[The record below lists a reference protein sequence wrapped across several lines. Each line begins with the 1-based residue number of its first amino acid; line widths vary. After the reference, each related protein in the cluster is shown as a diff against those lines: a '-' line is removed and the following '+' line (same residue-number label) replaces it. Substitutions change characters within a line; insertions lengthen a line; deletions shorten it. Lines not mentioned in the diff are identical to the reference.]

1 MSYRI
6 PKPAALFDGNV
17 VQNFQAL
24 KGLLIEAGNEGIRM
38 RNNGEVLG
46 FTKGVGVVLN
56 EDTLMRKMLS
66 ESPQIQALLTKSG
79 LTPDAIKEWS
89 LGSPIAQTPIQYT
102 GITPYFVEGALL
114 MLIPKD
120 LHFRNRTPREKGI
133 GQGIEYRRLTAVT
146 NSGGAQ
152 PNVSPFF
159 SSTSNTITVNGVT
172 LNRPNQIAYSGDA
185 TFKPFVEMGY
195 SDSVSMQQ
203 QFAAQGFTDAQAV
216 SMLAL
221 LWADMLGEE
230 RALLNGRS
238 TVLPITSFAATV
250 AADSLAVN
258 AGLPSGT
265 ATAVYITASTPQG
278 ESQAITAT
286 GTPVVSAVIGV
297 KATVLTSVPAG
308 TIALNFYVNMSGTY
322 YKGTTVATI
331 VGAYAT
337 GASPATYAVVAA
349 LPSTSADNGSGST
362 LGYDG
367 AITEYSNA
375 SLGGYQLALN
385 SVLSTSNPGGEF
397 ETALETLY
405 TNQGAD
411 PDAIYF
417 TGAASVALYNLLK
430 NNAQN
435 VSYRINL
442 QTGENGVIMGGS
454 VGGVVNPATSKMVDF
469 IVHRYMPNG
478 VAVIQSWEVPWAD
491 SGVTSCMKVV
501 NTVDTMVIDWPQIG
515 MSYDRSTYR
524 YGTCVFEAP
533 VLSGVITGIFNG

>member
-1 MSYRI
+1 MTYRI
-6 PKPAALFDGNV
+6 PKPGDLFDGNV

-24 KGLLIEAGNEGIRM
+24 KSLLIEAGNEGIRM
-38 RNNGEVLG
+38 RNSGEVLG
-46 FTKGVGVVLN
+46 FAKGVGVVLDGN
-56 EDTLMRKMLS
+56 AELRKTVTAQL
-66 ESPQIQALLTKSG
+66 QKAG
-79 LTPDAIKEWS
+79 LTPDAIKEWE
-89 LGSPIAQTPIQYT
+89 LGSPIAQTPISYT

-172 LNRPNQIAYSGDA
+172 LNRPNQIAYTGDA
-185 TFKPFVEMGY
+185 TFKPFVEMGF

-230 RALLNGRS
+230 RALLSGVSTALVVSGASGTAADDS
-238 TVLPITSFAATV
+238 TVTNSGLPGATITAAYATFSSAQGESKAITLSGTPTITAGHGIKITSLV
-250 AADSLAVN
+250 GV
-258 AGLPSGT
+258 PSGT
-265 ATAVYITASTPQG
+265 I
-278 ESQAITAT
+278 AINIYA
-286 GTPVVSAVIGV
+286 
-297 KATVLTSVPAG
+297 
-308 TIALNFYVNMSGTY
+308 NYSGTY
-322 YKGTTVATI
+322 YKGTTVLT
-331 VGAYAT
+331 T
-337 GASPATYAVVAA
+337 GASPATFTTVAA
-349 LPSTSADNGSGST
+349 LPSTSADNGSGNS

-367 AITEYSNA
+367 AISEYSNPA
-375 SLGGYQLALN
+375 LGGYQLALN
-385 SVLSTSNPGGEF
+385 GPLSTSNPGGEF
-397 ETALETLY
+397 ETALEQLY
-405 TNQGAD
+405 VTQGAD

-417 TGAASVALYNLLK
+417 TGACSVALYNLLK

-469 IVHRYMPNG
+469 IVHRYMPAG

-533 VLSGVITGIFNG
+533 VLSGVITGITNG